1 MKSIRLFNL
10 ILALFCLLNLPS
22 CTLFLIAA
30 GMMSSD
36 YNLNHQQ
43 SMMDKQLGTS
53 AYDRASAPDYM
64 GYR

>member
-1 MKSIRLFNL
+1 MKNICLWNL
-10 ILALFCLLNLPS
+10 GLALFCLLHLSS
-22 CTLFLIAA
+22 CTLFAIAV
-30 GMMSSD
+30 GMVSPDS
-36 YNLNHQQ
+36 NLNQQQ

>member
-1 MKSIRLFNL
+1 MVS
-10 ILALFCLLNLPS
+10 PDS
-22 CTLFLIAA
+22 
-30 GMMSSD
+30 
-36 YNLNHQQ
+36 NLNQQQ